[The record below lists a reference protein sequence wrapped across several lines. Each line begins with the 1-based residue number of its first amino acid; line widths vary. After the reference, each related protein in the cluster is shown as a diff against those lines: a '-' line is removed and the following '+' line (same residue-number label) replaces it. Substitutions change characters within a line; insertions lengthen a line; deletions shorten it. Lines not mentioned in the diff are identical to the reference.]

1 MFKLQIVV
9 LVFLTLSLS
18 LPSYAQ
24 YPQSNA
30 QNEAGLTS
38 GPRKQLAVIVFA
50 GLAGAIM
57 GLSTLSFYGRP
68 QDHLSNIA
76 VGFAVGIIIG
86 TSYTTYKAAT
96 QPYEFYN
103 SHYDPRL
110 GPQPM
115 MHSSSSMG
123 LLPSQRPMSFN
134 YQFSF

>member
-1 MFKLQIVV
+1 MMFRTL
-9 LVFLTLSLS
+9 LLLLLTLSLS
-18 LPSYAQ
+18 FPAYAQ
-24 YPQSNA
+24 YPQSNT
-30 QNEAGLTS
+30 QNEPGITS

-50 GLAGAIM
+50 GLAGAIL
-57 GLSTLSFYGRP
+57 GLSTLSFYARP

-103 SHYDPRL
+103 LHYDPRL
-110 GPQPM
+110 GPQPFSEA
-115 MHSSSSMG
+115 SSLVG
-123 LLPSQRPMSFN
+123 LLPEQKPVSFN

>member
-1 MFKLQIVV
+1 MFRIILLV
-9 LVFLTLSLS
+9 LLTLSLGF
-18 LPSYAQ
+18 PAYAQ
-24 YPQSNA
+24 YPQSNT
-30 QNEAGLTS
+30 QNEAGITS

-50 GLAGAIM
+50 GLAGAIL

-115 MHSSSSMG
+115 MGSSSAVG
-123 LLPSQRPMSFN
+123 LLPEQKPVSFN